1 MIRRQV
7 AMHLRAGSALFGTL
21 SLIGLLG
28 CASPER
34 TATNFC
40 RQLALEMPGI
50 AEPPAT
56 PEMIKSTVKHYK
68 NLQKVAPLQVEADW
82 DALTLLMEKASKI
95 KASDPASVQEVVDLS
110 YASEKNAAA
119 AAAWVLATCGVDIS
133 TGLPVGSFSSKA
145 PEVATTDVA
154 TTDVPVSD
162 VTTTLP

>member
-1 MIRRQV
+1 MIHRQV
-7 AMHLRAGSALFGTL
+7 AMHLRAGSALFGAL

-50 AEPPAT
+50 AEQPAT

-133 TGLPVGSFSSKA
+133 TGLSVGSFSVA
-145 PEVATTDVA
+145 PEVATTDATAVDVA
-154 TTDVPVSD
+154 TT
-162 VTTTLP
+162 LP

>member
-1 MIRRQV
+1 MIHRQV
-7 AMHLRAGSALFGTL
+7 AMHLRAGSALFGAL

-50 AEPPAT
+50 AEQPAT

-95 KASDPASVQEVVDLS
+95 KV
-110 YASEKNAAA
+110 K
-119 AAAWVLATCGVDIS
+119 
-133 TGLPVGSFSSKA
+133 
-145 PEVATTDVA
+145 
-154 TTDVPVSD
+154 
-162 VTTTLP
+162 

>member
-1 MIRRQV
+1 MIHRQV
-7 AMHLRAGSALFGTL
+7 AMHLRAGAALFGAL

-50 AEPPAT
+50 AEQPAT

-133 TGLPVGSFSSKA
+133 TGLSVGSFSVA
-145 PEVATTDVA
+145 PEVATTDAPTIDVA
-154 TTDVPVSD
+154 TT
-162 VTTTLP
+162 LP

>member
-1 MIRRQV
+1 MTRRQV
-7 AMHLRAGSALFGTL
+7 ATHLRAGSALFGAL

-50 AEPPAT
+50 AEQPAT
-56 PEMIKSTVKHYK
+56 PEMIKSTVEHYK

-110 YASEKNAAA
+110 YASEKNAVAA
-119 AAAWVLATCGVDIS
+119 STWVLATCGVDIS
-133 TGLPVGSFSSKA
+133 TGLPVGSFSVA
-145 PEVATTDVA
+145 PEVATTDV
-154 TTDVPVSD
+154 TTVDVA
-162 VTTTLP
+162 TTLP

>member
-7 AMHLRAGSALFGTL
+7 ATHLRAGSALLGAL
-21 SLIGLLG
+21 ILIGLLG

-50 AEPPAT
+50 AEQPAT
-56 PEMIKSTVKHYK
+56 PEMIKSTVERYK

-95 KASDPASVQEVVDLS
+95 DASDPVSVQEVVDLS

-119 AAAWVLATCGVDIS
+119 ASTWVLATCGVDIS
-133 TGLPVGSFSSKA
+133 TGLSVVQTP
-145 PEVATTDVA
+145 

-162 VTTTLP
+162 VTTSLP

>member
-1 MIRRQV
+1 MIFGRV
-7 AMHLRAGSALFGTL
+7 STHLRPGSTLLGALI
-21 SLIGLLG
+21 LIGLLG

-50 AEPPAT
+50 AEQPAT

-110 YASEKNAAA
+110 YASEKNAVAA
-119 AAAWVLATCGVDIS
+119 STWVLATCGVDIS
-133 TGLPVGSFSSKA
+133 TGLPVGSFSVA
-145 PEVATTDVA
+145 PEVA

-162 VTTTLP
+162 VTTTDIATTLP

>member
-1 MIRRQV
+1 MIFGRV
-7 AMHLRAGSALFGTL
+7 STHLRSGSALLGAL
-21 SLIGLLG
+21 ISIGLLG

-50 AEPPAT
+50 AEQPAT
-56 PEMIKSTVKHYK
+56 PVMIKSTVEHYK
-68 NLQKVAPLQVEADW
+68 NLQKVAPLQVKADW

-133 TGLPVGSFSSKA
+133 TGVSVGSFSVA
-145 PEVATTDVA
+145 PEVA

-162 VTTTLP
+162 ITTSLP

>member
-7 AMHLRAGSALFGTL
+7 ATHLRAGSVLLGAL

-50 AEPPAT
+50 AEQPAT

-95 KASDPASVQEVVDLS
+95 DASDPVSVQEVVDLS
-110 YASEKNAAA
+110 YATEKNAVGAST
-119 AAAWVLATCGVDIS
+119 WVLATCGVDIS
-133 TGLPVGSFSSKA
+133 TGVPDGSFSEA
-145 PEVATTDVA
+145 PEVPTT
-154 TTDVPVSD
+154 D

>member
-1 MIRRQV
+1 MILRQI
-7 AMHLRAGSALFGTL
+7 ATRFRAGSALLGAL

-50 AEPPAT
+50 AEQPAT
-56 PEMIKSTVKHYK
+56 PEMIKSTVERYK

-95 KASDPASVQEVVDLS
+95 DASDPVSVQEVVDLS

-119 AAAWVLATCGVDIS
+119 ASTWVLATCGVDIS
-133 TGLPVGSFSSKA
+133 TGLSVVQTPA
-145 PEVATTDVA
+145 PDDA

-162 VTTTLP
+162 VTTIDVATTLP

>member
-7 AMHLRAGSALFGTL
+7 AMHLRAGSALFGAL

-95 KASDPASVQEVVDLS
+95 KASDPASVQEVVELS

-145 PEVATTDVA
+145 PEVATTDVT

>member
-1 MIRRQV
+1 MIHRQV
-7 AMHLRAGSALFGTL
+7 AMHLRAGSALFGAL

-50 AEPPAT
+50 AEQPAT

-95 KASDPASVQEVVDLS
+95 KASDPASVQEVVELS

-119 AAAWVLATCGVDIS
+119 AATWVLATCGVDIS
-133 TGLPVGSFSSKA
+133 TGLSVGSFSVA
-145 PEVATTDVA
+145 PEVATTDAPTIDVA
-154 TTDVPVSD
+154 TT
-162 VTTTLP
+162 LP

>member
-1 MIRRQV
+1 MIHRQV
-7 AMHLRAGSALFGTL
+7 AMHLRAGSALFGAL

-50 AEPPAT
+50 AEQPAT

-110 YASEKNAAA
+110 YASEKNATA

-133 TGLPVGSFSSKA
+133 TGLSVGSFSVA
-145 PEVATTDVA
+145 PEVATTDAPTIDVA
-154 TTDVPVSD
+154 TT
-162 VTTTLP
+162 LP

>member
-1 MIRRQV
+1 MIHRQV
-7 AMHLRAGSALFGTL
+7 AMHLRAGSALFGAL

-50 AEPPAT
+50 AEQPAT

-133 TGLPVGSFSSKA
+133 TGLSVGSFSVA
-145 PEVATTDVA
+145 PEVATTDAPTIDVA
-154 TTDVPVSD
+154 TT
-162 VTTTLP
+162 LP

>member
-1 MIRRQV
+1 MIQRQV
-7 AMHLRAGSALFGTL
+7 FTRFRAVPALFGVL
-21 SLIGLLG
+21 SMIGLLG

-50 AEPPAT
+50 AEQPAT
-56 PEMIKSTVKHYK
+56 PEMIKSTVKHFK

-110 YASEKNAAA
+110 YASEKSAVAAST
-119 AAAWVLATCGVDIS
+119 WVLATCGVDIS
-133 TGLPVGSFSSKA
+133 TGLSVVQA
-145 PEVATTDVA
+145 PAPDVATTDVA
-154 TTDVPVSD
+154 TTDS
-162 VTTTLP
+162 TTLP

>member
-1 MIRRQV
+1 MIFGRVFR
-7 AMHLRAGSALFGTL
+7 HLRPGSMLLGALI
-21 SLIGLLG
+21 LIGLLG

-50 AEPPAT
+50 AEQPAT

-82 DALTLLMEKASKI
+82 NALTLLMEKASKI
-95 KASDPASVQEVVDLS
+95 TASDPASVQEVVDLS

-119 AAAWVLATCGVDIS
+119 ASTWVLATCGVDIS
-133 TGLPVGSFSSKA
+133 TGLSVVQTPTT
-145 PEVATTDVA
+145 EVATTDV
-154 TTDVPVSD
+154 PMSD
-162 VTTTLP
+162 VTTIDVATTLP

>member
-7 AMHLRAGSALFGTL
+7 AMHLRAGSALFGAL
-21 SLIGLLG
+21 SLIVLLG

-50 AEPPAT
+50 AEQPAT

-110 YASEKNAAA
+110 YASEKNAVA

-133 TGLPVGSFSSKA
+133 TGLSVGSFSVA
-145 PEVATTDVA
+145 PEVATTDAPTIDVA
-154 TTDVPVSD
+154 TT
-162 VTTTLP
+162 LP

>member
-1 MIRRQV
+1 MIRRHV
-7 AMHLRAGSALFGTL
+7 ATHLRAGSALLAALLAAL

-50 AEPPAT
+50 AEQPAT
-56 PEMIKSTVKHYK
+56 PEMIKSTVERYK

-82 DALTLLMEKASKI
+82 DVLTLLMEKASKI
-95 KASDPASVQEVVDLS
+95 DASDPVSVQEVVDLS
-110 YASEKNAAA
+110 YASEKNAEAA
-119 AAAWVLATCGVDIS
+119 STWVLATCGVDIS
-133 TGLPVGSFSSKA
+133 TGLSVVQTP
-145 PEVATTDVA
+145 TTEVA

-162 VTTTLP
+162 ITTSLP

>member
-7 AMHLRAGSALFGTL
+7 AMHLRAGSALFGAL

-95 KASDPASVQEVVDLS
+95 KASDPASVQEVVELS

>member
-1 MIRRQV
+1 MIFGRV
-7 AMHLRAGSALFGTL
+7 FAHLRPGSALLGAL
-21 SLIGLLG
+21 ILIGLLG

-34 TATNFC
+34 SATNFC

-50 AEPPAT
+50 AEQPAT

-110 YASEKNAAA
+110 YVSEKSAAA
-119 AAAWVLATCGVDIS
+119 ASTWVLATCGVDIS
-133 TGLPVGSFSSKA
+133 TGLSVVQA
-145 PEVATTDVA
+145 PAPTDVPASDVTTIDVA
-154 TTDVPVSD
+154 TT
-162 VTTTLP
+162 LP

>member
-7 AMHLRAGSALFGTL
+7 ATHLRAGSALFGAL

-50 AEPPAT
+50 AEQPAT
-56 PEMIKSTVKHYK
+56 PEMIKSTVKRYK

-82 DALTLLMEKASKI
+82 DALTLLLEKASKI
-95 KASDPASVQEVVDLS
+95 DAADPASVQEVVDLS

-119 AAAWVLATCGVDIS
+119 ASTWVLATCGVDIS
-133 TGLPVGSFSSKA
+133 TGISVVQAPA

-154 TTDVPVSD
+154 TSD
-162 VTTTLP
+162 VTTIDVATTLP

>member
-1 MIRRQV
+1 MILGRV
-7 AMHLRAGSALFGTL
+7 SLHLRPGSALLGAL
-21 SLIGLLG
+21 ILIGLLG

-50 AEPPAT
+50 AEQPAT
-56 PEMIKSTVKHYK
+56 PEMIKSTVEHYK

-133 TGLPVGSFSSKA
+133 TGLSVGSFSSET
-145 PEVATTDVA
+145 PDVA
-154 TTDVPVSD
+154 TTYIA
-162 VTTTLP
+162 TTLP

>member
-7 AMHLRAGSALFGTL
+7 ATHLRAGSALFGAL

-50 AEPPAT
+50 AEQPAT
-56 PEMIKSTVKHYK
+56 PEMIKSTVERYK

-82 DALTLLMEKASKI
+82 DALTLLLEKASKI
-95 KASDPASVQEVVDLS
+95 DAADPASVQEVVDLS

-119 AAAWVLATCGVDIS
+119 ASTWVLATCGVDIS
-133 TGLPVGSFSSKA
+133 TGISVVQAPA

-154 TTDVPVSD
+154 TSD
-162 VTTTLP
+162 VTTIDVATTLP

>member
-1 MIRRQV
+1 MIFGRV
-7 AMHLRAGSALFGTL
+7 STHLYPGSALLGAL
-21 SLIGLLG
+21 ILIGLLG

-34 TATNFC
+34 SATNFC

-50 AEPPAT
+50 AEQPAT

-110 YASEKNAAA
+110 YASEKSAAA
-119 AAAWVLATCGVDIS
+119 ASTWVLATCGVDIS
-133 TGLPVGSFSSKA
+133 TGLSVVQA
-145 PEVATTDVA
+145 PAPTDVPASDVTTIDVA
-154 TTDVPVSD
+154 TT
-162 VTTTLP
+162 LP

>member
-7 AMHLRAGSALFGTL
+7 AMHLRAGSALFGAL

-50 AEPPAT
+50 AEQPAT

-119 AAAWVLATCGVDIS
+119 AAAWVLATCGVDIT
-133 TGLPVGSFSSKA
+133 TGLSVGSFSVA
-145 PEVATTDVA
+145 PEVATTDAPTIDVA
-154 TTDVPVSD
+154 TT
-162 VTTTLP
+162 LP

>member
-7 AMHLRAGSALFGTL
+7 ATHLRAGSTLLGAL

-50 AEPPAT
+50 AEQPAT

-95 KASDPASVQEVVDLS
+95 DASDPVSVQEVVDLS
-110 YASEKNAAA
+110 YATEKNAVGAST
-119 AAAWVLATCGVDIS
+119 WVLATCGVDIS
-133 TGLPVGSFSSKA
+133 NGLPSGSFSEA
-145 PEVATTDVA
+145 PEVPTT
-154 TTDVPVSD
+154 D

>member
-1 MIRRQV
+1 MIFGRVSQ
-7 AMHLRAGSALFGTL
+7 HLRPGSVLLGALI
-21 SLIGLLG
+21 LIGLLG

-50 AEPPAT
+50 AEQPAT
-56 PEMIKSTVKHYK
+56 PELIKSTVEHYK

-82 DALTLLMEKASKI
+82 DALTLLMEKASQI

-110 YASEKNAAA
+110 YASEKSAAA
-119 AAAWVLATCGVDIS
+119 ASAWVLATCGVDIS
-133 TGLPVGSFSSKA
+133 TGLPVVQA
-145 PEVATTDVA
+145 PALEVA

-162 VTTTLP
+162 ATTTLP

>member
-1 MIRRQV
+1 MIFGRV
-7 AMHLRAGSALFGTL
+7 SAHLRPGSALLGAL
-21 SLIGLLG
+21 ILIGLLG

-34 TATNFC
+34 SATNFC

-50 AEPPAT
+50 AEQPAT

-110 YASEKNAAA
+110 YASEKSAATA
-119 AAAWVLATCGVDIS
+119 STWVLATCGVDIS
-133 TGLPVGSFSSKA
+133 TGLSVVQA
-145 PEVATTDVA
+145 PA

-162 VTTTLP
+162 VTTIDIATTLP

>member
-1 MIRRQV
+1 
-7 AMHLRAGSALFGTL
+7 LGALI
-21 SLIGLLG
+21 LIGLLG

-40 RQLALEMPGI
+40 RQLAREMPGI
-50 AEPPAT
+50 AEQPAT
-56 PEMIKSTVKHYK
+56 PEMIKSTVERYK

-119 AAAWVLATCGVDIS
+119 ASAWVLATCGVDIS
-133 TGLPVGSFSSKA
+133 TGLSVVQA
-145 PEVATTDVA
+145 PAPTDLPASDVTTIDVA
-154 TTDVPVSD
+154 TT
-162 VTTTLP
+162 LP